1 MTGEARVGVVW
12 PYCVAMIAVTGGW
25 NWAPGYTLLIGDRT
39 SMTAQDLGARM
50 ERALKRVRVSTG
62 ASLAFGGPV
71 NRAGNLL
78 IERFDGPS
86 FGALPG
92 LTLDPSEGLGGKV
105 AVMCRPIAV
114 NDYFE
119 TQEITHRY
127 DKVIRAE
134 RLKALVAT
142 PIVVGRQ
149 TVGVIYGA
157 FRTSEAVGG
166 RIEDVVVQEARALE
180 QELAVSAVT
189 STNGMLTEVAE
200 SNARLR
206 EQVRS
211 VYAEL
216 RLLAGSVGDADVREA
231 LVKATSRLVDE
242 GERSEES
249 VCRASLTK
257 REVDVLTVAG
267 AGMTNIQIAGV
278 LGLALFTVKSYMK
291 SAMHKLGASTR
302 LEAVVLAR
310 RGGMIA

>member
-1 MTGEARVGVVW
+1 
-12 PYCVAMIAVTGGW
+12 
-25 NWAPGYTLLIGDRT
+25 
-39 SMTAQDLGARM
+39 MTAQDLGTRM

-78 IERFDGPS
+78 IERFDGPTL
-86 FGALPG
+86 GALPG

-105 AVMCRPIAV
+105 AVMRRPIAV

-119 TQEITHRY
+119 TQVITHRY

-142 PIVVGRQ
+142 PIIVGRQ

-157 FRTSEAVGG
+157 FRTSEVVGG
-166 RIEDVVVQEARALE
+166 RIEDTVVQEARALE

-189 STNGMLTEVAE
+189 SANGVLSEEATV
-200 SNARLR
+200 NARLR

-216 RLLAGSVGDADVREA
+216 RLLAGSVGDADVRAA
-231 LVKATSRLVDE
+231 LVKAAARLVDA
-242 GERSEES
+242 GERSES
-249 VCRASLTK
+249 AGSASLTK
-257 REVDVLTVAG
+257 REIDVLTVAG
-267 AGMTNIQIAGV
+267 AGMTNVQIAGV

-310 RGGMIA
+310 RDGMIA

>member
-1 MTGEARVGVVW
+1 
-12 PYCVAMIAVTGGW
+12 
-25 NWAPGYTLLIGDRT
+25 
-39 SMTAQDLGARM
+39 MTAQDLGTRM

-78 IERFDGPS
+78 IERFDGPTL
-86 FGALPG
+86 GALPG

-105 AVMCRPIAV
+105 AVMRRPIAV

-119 TQEITHRY
+119 TQVITHRY

-142 PIVVGRQ
+142 PIIVGRQ

-157 FRTSEAVGG
+157 FRTSEVVGG
-166 RIEDVVVQEARALE
+166 RIEDTVVQEARALE

-189 STNGMLTEVAE
+189 STNGVLSEEATV
-200 SNARLR
+200 NARLR

-216 RLLAGSVGDADVREA
+216 RLLAGSVGDADVRAA
-231 LVKATSRLVDE
+231 LVKAAARLVDE
-242 GERSEES
+242 GERSES
-249 VCRASLTK
+249 AGSASLTK
-257 REVDVLTVAG
+257 REIDVLTVAG
-267 AGMTNIQIAGV
+267 AGMTNVQIAGV

-310 RGGMIA
+310 RDGMIA

>member
-1 MTGEARVGVVW
+1 
-12 PYCVAMIAVTGGW
+12 
-25 NWAPGYTLLIGDRT
+25 
-39 SMTAQDLGARM
+39 MTAQDLGTRM

-78 IERFDGPS
+78 IERFDGPTL
-86 FGALPG
+86 GALPG

-105 AVMCRPIAV
+105 AVMRRPIAV

-119 TQEITHRY
+119 TQVITHRY

-142 PIVVGRQ
+142 PIIVGRQ

-157 FRTSEAVGG
+157 FRTSEVVGG
-166 RIEDVVVQEARALE
+166 RIEDTVVQEARALE

-189 STNGMLTEVAE
+189 STNGVLSEEATV
-200 SNARLR
+200 NARLR

-211 VYAEL
+211 VHAEL
-216 RLLAGSVGDADVREA
+216 RLLAGSVGDADVRAA
-231 LVKATSRLVDE
+231 LVKAAARLVDE
-242 GERSEES
+242 GGRSES
-249 VCRASLTK
+249 VGSASLTK
-257 REVDVLTVAG
+257 REIDVLTVAG
-267 AGMTNIQIAGV
+267 AGMTNVQIAGV

-310 RGGMIA
+310 RDGMIA

>member
-1 MTGEARVGVVW
+1 
-12 PYCVAMIAVTGGW
+12 
-25 NWAPGYTLLIGDRT
+25 
-39 SMTAQDLGARM
+39 MTAQDLGTCM

-78 IERFDGPS
+78 IERFDGPTL
-86 FGALPG
+86 GALPG

-105 AVMCRPIAV
+105 AVMRRPIAV

-119 TQEITHRY
+119 TQVITHRY

-142 PIVVGRQ
+142 PIIVGRQ

-157 FRTSEAVGG
+157 FRTSEVVGG
-166 RIEDVVVQEARALE
+166 RIEDTVVQEARALE

-189 STNGMLTEVAE
+189 STNGVLSEEATV
-200 SNARLR
+200 NARLR

-216 RLLAGSVGDADVREA
+216 RLLAGSVGDADVRAA
-231 LVKATSRLVDE
+231 LVKAAARLVDE
-242 GERSEES
+242 GGRSES
-249 VCRASLTK
+249 VGSASLTK
-257 REVDVLTVAG
+257 REIDVLTVAG
-267 AGMTNIQIAGV
+267 AGMTNVQIAGV

-310 RGGMIA
+310 RDGMIA

>member
-1 MTGEARVGVVW
+1 
-12 PYCVAMIAVTGGW
+12 
-25 NWAPGYTLLIGDRT
+25 
-39 SMTAQDLGARM
+39 MTAQDLGTRM

-78 IERFDGPS
+78 IERFDGPTL
-86 FGALPG
+86 GALPG

-105 AVMCRPIAV
+105 AVMRRPIAV

-119 TQEITHRY
+119 TQVITHRY

-142 PIVVGRQ
+142 PIIVGRQ

-157 FRTSEAVGG
+157 FRTSEVVGG
-166 RIEDVVVQEARALE
+166 RIEDTVVQEARALE

-189 STNGMLTEVAE
+189 SANGVLSEEATV
-200 SNARLR
+200 NARLR

-216 RLLAGSVGDADVREA
+216 RLLAGSVGDADVRAA
-231 LVKATSRLVDE
+231 LVKAAARLVDE
-242 GERSEES
+242 GERSES
-249 VCRASLTK
+249 VGSASLTK
-257 REVDVLTVAG
+257 REIDVLTVAG
-267 AGMTNIQIAGV
+267 AGMTNVQIAGV

-310 RGGMIA
+310 RDGMIA

>member
-1 MTGEARVGVVW
+1 
-12 PYCVAMIAVTGGW
+12 
-25 NWAPGYTLLIGDRT
+25 
-39 SMTAQDLGARM
+39 MTAQDLGTRM

-78 IERFDGPS
+78 IERFDGPTL
-86 FGALPG
+86 GALPG

-105 AVMCRPIAV
+105 AVMRRPIAV

-119 TQEITHRY
+119 TQVITHRY

-142 PIVVGRQ
+142 PIIVGRQ

-157 FRTSEAVGG
+157 FRTSEVVGG
-166 RIEDVVVQEARALE
+166 RIEDTVVQEARALE

-189 STNGMLTEVAE
+189 SANGVLSEEATV
-200 SNARLR
+200 NARLR

-216 RLLAGSVGDADVREA
+216 RLLAGSVGDADVRAA
-231 LVKATSRLVDE
+231 LVKAAARLVDE
-242 GERSEES
+242 GGRSES
-249 VCRASLTK
+249 VGSASLTK
-257 REVDVLTVAG
+257 REIDVLTVAG
-267 AGMTNIQIAGV
+267 AGMTNVQIAGV

-310 RGGMIA
+310 RDGMIA

>member
-1 MTGEARVGVVW
+1 
-12 PYCVAMIAVTGGW
+12 MIAVTGGTELG
-25 NWAPGYTLLIGDRT
+25 AGLHPPDRG
-39 SMTAQDLGARM
+39 SNDLTAQDLGTRM

-78 IERFDGPS
+78 IERFDGPTL
-86 FGALPG
+86 GALPG

-105 AVMCRPIAV
+105 AVMRRPIAV

-119 TQEITHRY
+119 TQVITHRY

-142 PIVVGRQ
+142 PIIVGRQ

-157 FRTSEAVGG
+157 FRTSEVVGG
-166 RIEDVVVQEARALE
+166 RIEDTVVQEARALE

-189 STNGMLTEVAE
+189 SANGVLSEEATV
-200 SNARLR
+200 NARLR

-216 RLLAGSVGDADVREA
+216 RLLAGSVGDADVRAA
-231 LVKATSRLVDE
+231 LVKAAARLVDE
-242 GERSEES
+242 GERSES
-249 VCRASLTK
+249 VGSASLTK
-257 REVDVLTVAG
+257 REIDVLTVAG
-267 AGMTNIQIAGV
+267 AGMTNVQIAGV

-310 RGGMIA
+310 RDGMIA

>member
-1 MTGEARVGVVW
+1 
-12 PYCVAMIAVTGGW
+12 
-25 NWAPGYTLLIGDRT
+25 
-39 SMTAQDLGARM
+39 MTAQDLGTRM

-78 IERFDGPS
+78 IERFDGPTL
-86 FGALPG
+86 GALPG

-105 AVMCRPIAV
+105 AVMRRPIAV

-119 TQEITHRY
+119 TQVITHRY

-142 PIVVGRQ
+142 PIIVGRQ

-157 FRTSEAVGG
+157 FRTSEVVGG
-166 RIEDVVVQEARALE
+166 RIEDTVVQEARALE
-180 QELAVSAVT
+180 QELAVSAVN
-189 STNGMLTEVAE
+189 STNGVLSEEATV
-200 SNARLR
+200 NARLR

-216 RLLAGSVGDADVREA
+216 RLLAGSVGDADVRAA
-231 LVKATSRLVDE
+231 LVKAAARLVDE
-242 GERSEES
+242 GERSES
-249 VCRASLTK
+249 VGSASLTK
-257 REVDVLTVAG
+257 REIDVLTVAG
-267 AGMTNIQIAGV
+267 AGMTNVQIAGV

-310 RGGMIA
+310 RDGMIA

>member
-1 MTGEARVGVVW
+1 
-12 PYCVAMIAVTGGW
+12 
-25 NWAPGYTLLIGDRT
+25 
-39 SMTAQDLGARM
+39 M

-78 IERFDGPS
+78 IERFDGPTL
-86 FGALPG
+86 GALPG
-92 LTLDPSEGLGGKV
+92 PTLDPSEGLGGKV
-105 AVMCRPIAV
+105 AVMRRPIAV

-119 TQEITHRY
+119 TQVITHRY

-142 PIVVGRQ
+142 PIIVGRQ

-157 FRTSEAVGG
+157 FRTSEVVGG
-166 RIEDVVVQEARALE
+166 RIEDTVVQEARALE

-189 STNGMLTEVAE
+189 STNGVLSEEATV
-200 SNARLR
+200 NARLR

-216 RLLAGSVGDADVREA
+216 RLLAGSVGDADVRAA
-231 LVKATSRLVDE
+231 LVKAAARLVDE
-242 GERSEES
+242 GGRSES
-249 VCRASLTK
+249 VGSASLTK
-257 REVDVLTVAG
+257 REIDVLTVAG
-267 AGMTNIQIAGV
+267 AGMTNVQIAGV

-310 RGGMIA
+310 RDGMIA

>member
-1 MTGEARVGVVW
+1 
-12 PYCVAMIAVTGGW
+12 
-25 NWAPGYTLLIGDRT
+25 
-39 SMTAQDLGARM
+39 M

-78 IERFDGPS
+78 IERFDGPTL
-86 FGALPG
+86 GALPG

-105 AVMCRPIAV
+105 AVMRRPIAV

-119 TQEITHRY
+119 TQVITHRY

-142 PIVVGRQ
+142 PIIVGRQ

-157 FRTSEAVGG
+157 FRTSEVVGG
-166 RIEDVVVQEARALE
+166 RIEDTVVQEARALE

-189 STNGMLTEVAE
+189 SANGVLSEEATV
-200 SNARLR
+200 NARLR

-216 RLLAGSVGDADVREA
+216 RLLAGSVGDADVRAA
-231 LVKATSRLVDE
+231 LVKAAARLVDE
-242 GERSEES
+242 GERSES
-249 VCRASLTK
+249 VGSASLTK
-257 REVDVLTVAG
+257 REIDVLTVAG
-267 AGMTNIQIAGV
+267 AGMTNVQIAGV

-310 RGGMIA
+310 RDGMIA

>member
-1 MTGEARVGVVW
+1 
-12 PYCVAMIAVTGGW
+12 
-25 NWAPGYTLLIGDRT
+25 
-39 SMTAQDLGARM
+39 MTAQDLGTRM

-78 IERFDGPS
+78 IERFDGPTL
-86 FGALPG
+86 GALPG

-105 AVMCRPIAV
+105 AVMRRPIAV
-114 NDYFE
+114 NDYFD
-119 TQEITHRY
+119 TQVITHRY

-142 PIVVGRQ
+142 PIIVGRQ

-157 FRTSEAVGG
+157 FRTSEVVGG
-166 RIEDVVVQEARALE
+166 RIEDTVVQEARALE

-189 STNGMLTEVAE
+189 STNGVLSEEATV
-200 SNARLR
+200 NARLR

-216 RLLAGSVGDADVREA
+216 RLLAGSVGDADVRAA
-231 LVKATSRLVDE
+231 LVKAAARLVDE
-242 GERSEES
+242 GGRSES
-249 VCRASLTK
+249 VGSASLTK
-257 REVDVLTVAG
+257 REIDVLTVAG
-267 AGMTNIQIAGV
+267 AGMTNVQIAGV

-310 RGGMIA
+310 RDGMIA

>member
-1 MTGEARVGVVW
+1 
-12 PYCVAMIAVTGGW
+12 
-25 NWAPGYTLLIGDRT
+25 
-39 SMTAQDLGARM
+39 MTAQDLGTRM

-78 IERFDGPS
+78 IERFDGPTL
-86 FGALPG
+86 GALPG

-105 AVMCRPIAV
+105 AVMRRPIAV

-119 TQEITHRY
+119 TQVITHRY

-142 PIVVGRQ
+142 PIIVGRQ

-157 FRTSEAVGG
+157 FRTSEVVGG
-166 RIEDVVVQEARALE
+166 RIEDTVVQEARALE

-189 STNGMLTEVAE
+189 STNGVLSEEATV
-200 SNARLR
+200 NARLR

-216 RLLAGSVGDADVREA
+216 RLLAGSVGDADVRAA
-231 LVKATSRLVDE
+231 LVKAAARLVDE
-242 GERSEES
+242 GGRPES
-249 VCRASLTK
+249 VGSASLTK
-257 REVDVLTVAG
+257 REIDVLTVAG
-267 AGMTNIQIAGV
+267 AGMTNVQIAGV

-310 RGGMIA
+310 RDGMIA

>member
-1 MTGEARVGVVW
+1 
-12 PYCVAMIAVTGGW
+12 
-25 NWAPGYTLLIGDRT
+25 
-39 SMTAQDLGARM
+39 MTAQDLGTRM

-78 IERFDGPS
+78 IERFDGPTL
-86 FGALPG
+86 GALPG

-105 AVMCRPIAV
+105 AVMRRPIAV

-119 TQEITHRY
+119 TQVITHRY

-142 PIVVGRQ
+142 PIIVGRQ

-157 FRTSEAVGG
+157 FRTSEVVGG
-166 RIEDVVVQEARALE
+166 RIEDTVVQEARALE

-189 STNGMLTEVAE
+189 STNGVLSEEATV
-200 SNARLR
+200 NARLR

-216 RLLAGSVGDADVREA
+216 RLLAGSVGDADVRAA
-231 LVKATSRLVDE
+231 LVKAAARLVDE
-242 GERSEES
+242 GERSES
-249 VCRASLTK
+249 VGSASLTK
-257 REVDVLTVAG
+257 REIDVLTVAG
-267 AGMTNIQIAGV
+267 AGMTNVQIAGV

-310 RGGMIA
+310 RDGMIA

>member
-1 MTGEARVGVVW
+1 
-12 PYCVAMIAVTGGW
+12 
-25 NWAPGYTLLIGDRT
+25 L
-39 SMTAQDLGARM
+39 TAQDLGTRM

-78 IERFDGPS
+78 IERFDGPTL
-86 FGALPG
+86 GALPG

-105 AVMCRPIAV
+105 AVMRRPIAV

-119 TQEITHRY
+119 TQVITHRY

-142 PIVVGRQ
+142 PIIVGRQ

-157 FRTSEAVGG
+157 FRTSEVVGG
-166 RIEDVVVQEARALE
+166 RIEDTVVQEARALE

-189 STNGMLTEVAE
+189 STNGVLSEEATV
-200 SNARLR
+200 NARLR

-216 RLLAGSVGDADVREA
+216 RLLAGSVGDADVRAA
-231 LVKATSRLVDE
+231 LVKAAARLVDE
-242 GERSEES
+242 GERSES
-249 VCRASLTK
+249 VGSASLTK
-257 REVDVLTVAG
+257 REIDVLTVAG
-267 AGMTNIQIAGV
+267 AGMTNVQIAGV

-310 RGGMIA
+310 RDGMIA

>member
-1 MTGEARVGVVW
+1 MELSAGLH
-12 PYCVAMIAVTGGW
+12 P
-25 NWAPGYTLLIGDRT
+25 PDRG
-39 SMTAQDLGARM
+39 SNDLTAQDLGTRM

-78 IERFDGPS
+78 IERFDGPTL
-86 FGALPG
+86 GALPG

-105 AVMCRPIAV
+105 AVMRRPIAV

-119 TQEITHRY
+119 TQVITHRY

-142 PIVVGRQ
+142 PIIVGRQ

-157 FRTSEAVGG
+157 FRTSEVVGG
-166 RIEDVVVQEARALE
+166 RIEDTVVQEARALE

-189 STNGMLTEVAE
+189 STNGVLSEEATV
-200 SNARLR
+200 NARLR

-216 RLLAGSVGDADVREA
+216 RLLAGSVGDADVRAA
-231 LVKATSRLVDE
+231 LVKAAARLVDE
-242 GERSEES
+242 GGRPES
-249 VCRASLTK
+249 VGSASLTK
-257 REVDVLTVAG
+257 REIDVLTVAG
-267 AGMTNIQIAGV
+267 AGMTNVQIAGV

-310 RGGMIA
+310 RDGMIA

>member
-1 MTGEARVGVVW
+1 
-12 PYCVAMIAVTGGW
+12 
-25 NWAPGYTLLIGDRT
+25 
-39 SMTAQDLGARM
+39 M

-78 IERFDGPS
+78 IERFDGPTL
-86 FGALPG
+86 GALPG

-105 AVMCRPIAV
+105 AVMRRPIAV

-119 TQEITHRY
+119 TQVITHRY

-142 PIVVGRQ
+142 PIIVGRQ

-157 FRTSEAVGG
+157 FRTSEVVGG
-166 RIEDVVVQEARALE
+166 RIEDTVVQEARALE

-189 STNGMLTEVAE
+189 SANGVLSEEATV
-200 SNARLR
+200 NARLR

-216 RLLAGSVGDADVREA
+216 RLLAGSVGDADVRAA
-231 LVKATSRLVDE
+231 LVKAAARLVDE
-242 GERSEES
+242 GERSES
-249 VCRASLTK
+249 AGSASLTK
-257 REVDVLTVAG
+257 REIDVLTVAG
-267 AGMTNIQIAGV
+267 AGMTNVQIAGV

-310 RGGMIA
+310 RDGMIA

>member
-1 MTGEARVGVVW
+1 
-12 PYCVAMIAVTGGW
+12 
-25 NWAPGYTLLIGDRT
+25 
-39 SMTAQDLGARM
+39 MTAQDLGTRM

-78 IERFDGPS
+78 IERFDGPTL
-86 FGALPG
+86 GALPG

-105 AVMCRPIAV
+105 AVMRRPIAV

-119 TQEITHRY
+119 TQVITHRY

-142 PIVVGRQ
+142 PIIVGRQ

-157 FRTSEAVGG
+157 FRTSEVVGG
-166 RIEDVVVQEARALE
+166 RIEDTVVQEARALE

-189 STNGMLTEVAE
+189 STNGVLSEEATV
-200 SNARLR
+200 NARLR

-216 RLLAGSVGDADVREA
+216 RLLAGSVGDADVRAA
-231 LVKATSRLVDE
+231 LVKAAARLVDE
-242 GERSEES
+242 GGRSES
-249 VCRASLTK
+249 DGSASLTK
-257 REVDVLTVAG
+257 REIDVLTVAG
-267 AGMTNIQIAGV
+267 AGMTNVQIAGV

-310 RGGMIA
+310 RDGMIA

>member
-1 MTGEARVGVVW
+1 MELGA
-12 PYCVAMIAVTGGW
+12 
-25 NWAPGYTLLIGDRT
+25 GYTLLIGDRT
-39 SMTAQDLGARM
+39 SMTAQDLGTRM
-50 ERALKRVRVSTG
+50 ERALKRVRVATG

-78 IERFDGPS
+78 IERFDGPTL
-86 FGALPG
+86 GALPG

-105 AVMCRPIAV
+105 AVMRRPIAV
-114 NDYFE
+114 NDYFD
-119 TQEITHRY
+119 TQVITHRY

-142 PIVVGRQ
+142 PIIVGRQ

-157 FRTSEAVGG
+157 FRTSEIVGG
-166 RIEDVVVQEARALE
+166 RIEDTVVQEARALE

-189 STNGMLTEVAE
+189 STDDVLSEAAAV
-200 SNARLR
+200 NARLR

-216 RLLAGSVGDADVREA
+216 RLLAGSVADADVRAA
-231 LVKATSRLVDE
+231 LAKAAARLVDE

-249 VCRASLTK
+249 VSGASLTK
-257 REVDVLTVAG
+257 REIDVLTVAG
-267 AGMTNIQIAGV
+267 AGMTNNQIAGV